1 MMIAGGRAVLPDLLA
16 LLTVTVV
23 GEALSRQ
30 PGGDSGVV
38 GVAVPDGVVEIIQ
51 ASLSGFVLK
60 LIHQWNVARGP
71 PALAGGGIASSSSYK
86 RTVCIMI
93 R

>member
-38 GVAVPDGVVEIIQ
+38 GW
-51 ASLSGFVLK
+51 LSG
-60 LIHQWNVARGP
+60 R
-71 PALAGGGIASSSSYK
+71 
-86 RTVCIMI
+86 CC
-93 R
+93 

>member
-38 GVAVPDGVVEIIQ
+38 GVAVPDGVVDIIQ

-60 LIHQWNVARGP
+60 LIHECGD
-71 PALAGGGIASSSSYK
+71 AGAAPTRRDDDEDFGV
-86 RTVCIMI
+86 TP
-93 R
+93 